1 VVPVQRWWW
10 SRSVDALICA
20 AVLASGLV
28 EVLAPL
34 GSRQGDGSP
43 LLSTIQVATVG
54 VALWWRRTHPLAT
67 AVAVCAGL
75 WLTVLVGPSYV
86 LFYGQFVPIMVAT
99 FSVARHG
106 VGRQP
111 YVGGAVTAATLLYAD
126 LFIEELQ
133 ATGEVIFHWGVLV
146 VCWAFGS
153 WQRVMAHHAETSRRR
168 AIEVEVE
175 AAERTLSAVLEERA
189 RIARELH
196 DIVAHSMSVMVV
208 QAGAAE
214 QVVAEDPEHARQALR
229 QIRQTGIGALAEM
242 RRLVSVLREPDEA
255 GPLTPQPG
263 LAAVA
268 ALVDEVRA
276 AGLPIALTVSGEP
289 RELPAGLD
297 LTAYRIVQEALTNVR
312 RHAAGATAVTV
323 TLVFEGDN
331 LRIDVRDDG
340 PGAAATTGTGG
351 GHGLI
356 GMRERVQ
363 LYGGRLRAATLPGR
377 GFQVTADLPLASA

>member
-1 VVPVQRWWW
+1 MQRWW
-10 SRSVDALICA
+10 SRGVDALICA
-20 AVLASGLV
+20 AVLVSGLA

-34 GSRQGDGSP
+34 GSRQGEGS
-43 LLSTIQVATVG
+43 LALSAVQVTVVG
-54 VALWWRRTHPLAT
+54 IALWWRRTRPLVT
-67 AVAVCAGL
+67 VAVVCAGL
-75 WLTVLVGPSYV
+75 WLTDLLGPSYV

-126 LFIEELQ
+126 VFIEELQ
-133 ATGEVIFHWGVLV
+133 GTGEVIFHWGVLV
-146 VCWAFGS
+146 VCWTLGS

-168 AIEVEVE
+168 AVEIEVE
-175 AAERTLSAVLEERA
+175 AAERTLSAVLEERT

-214 QVVAEDPEHARQALR
+214 QVVADDPEHAREALR
-229 QIRQTGIGALAEM
+229 QIRQTGTGALAEM
-242 RRLVSVLREPDEA
+242 RRLLSVLREPDDV
-255 GPLTPQPG
+255 GPLAPQPG
-263 LAAVA
+263 LAAVE
-268 ALVDEVRA
+268 ALVEEVRA
-276 AGLPIALTVSGEP
+276 AGLPITLTVSGEP

-297 LTAYRIVQEALTNVR
+297 LTAFRIVQEALTNVR
-312 RHAAGATAVTV
+312 RHAAAASMVTV
-323 TLVFEGDN
+323 RLDFAGDN

-340 PGAAATTGTGG
+340 PGAATAAGAGG

-363 LYGGRLRAATLPGR
+363 LYGGRLRAAALPGR